1 MAIALHP
8 FPPRK
13 DNEIP
18 KAATS
23 LGRKKSKPDNQA
35 NDLDEARLQAVISEW
50 VWISTLG
57 IYMNRRDPSI
67 VLKKEMFNDKFRHLT
82 KGGLLTNILHGRRYN
97 TILKPD
103 RVVYRPNQGEFLAG
117 GREWNLWRPSEIV
130 AAPGDTTLW
139 DAHLA
144 YLFPDQWQRDR
155 LLDWLAGVLQRLGV
169 KPLHALLLLGEYHG
183 TGKSFVLRVLAKLIG
198 DANWRPLTQ
207 DILAS
212 GFTGWAMRT
221 KLVIVEELRTVS
233 KSELANKLHPWITQ
247 PEMSVN
253 EKNLPSFTL
262 DQVIAFAFMSNR
274 LDAIRVDTSDRRYLV
289 LKTEA
294 KPQLDAYYT
303 ALYAL
308 LDDKVALG
316 AILAQLMTR
325 DLGSYDIRGRAPET
339 AAKDELKR
347 MTALDLARWIA
358 ENSDE
363 TPYSYQA
370 VTLKEIADAMP
381 HHIRCST
388 GYMIEAM
395 EQSGYYA
402 FPQQIRPGGRA
413 AKKLRVWLHP
423 GVENQRELDPAQ
435 VQQLYV
441 DERPEFSATR
451 PRVVV
456 KDW

>member
-1 MAIALHP
+1 M
-8 FPPRK
+8 
-13 DNEIP
+13 
-18 KAATS
+18 
-23 LGRKKSKPDNQA
+23 
-35 NDLDEARLQAVISEW
+35 
-50 VWISTLG
+50 
-57 IYMNRRDPSI
+57 
-67 VLKKEMFNDKFRHLT
+67 
-82 KGGLLTNILHGRRYN
+82 
-97 TILKPD
+97 
-103 RVVYRPNQGEFLAG
+103 
-117 GREWNLWRPSEIV
+117 
-130 AAPGDTTLW
+130 
-139 DAHLA
+139 
-144 YLFPDQWQRDR
+144 
-155 LLDWLAGVLQRLGV
+155 
-169 KPLHALLLLGEYHG
+169 
-183 TGKSFVLRVLAKLIG
+183 
-198 DANWRPLTQ
+198 
-207 DILAS
+207 
-212 GFTGWAMRT
+212 
-221 KLVIVEELRTVS
+221 
-233 KSELANKLHPWITQ
+233 
-247 PEMSVN
+247 
-253 EKNLPSFTL
+253 
-262 DQVIAFAFMSNR
+262 
-274 LDAIRVDTSDRRYLV
+274 